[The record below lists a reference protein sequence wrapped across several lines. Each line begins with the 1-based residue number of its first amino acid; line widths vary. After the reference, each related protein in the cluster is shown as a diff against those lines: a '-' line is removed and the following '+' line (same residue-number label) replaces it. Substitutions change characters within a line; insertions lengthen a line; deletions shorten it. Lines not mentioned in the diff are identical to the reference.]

1 VCIFMLAI
9 IFHQSGLVWQRC
21 GAVFGRSHVL
31 VIFAKFHCAC
41 TIHTDTTLK
50 KHRSLG
56 ILSYVF
62 LLFYDRHKSN
72 IVDET
77 NVDT

>member
-1 VCIFMLAI
+1 M
-9 IFHQSGLVWQRC
+9 
-21 GAVFGRSHVL
+21 
-31 VIFAKFHCAC
+31 K
-41 TIHTDTTLK
+41 IHTDTILK

-62 LLFYDRHKSN
+62 LLFYDTDKLN